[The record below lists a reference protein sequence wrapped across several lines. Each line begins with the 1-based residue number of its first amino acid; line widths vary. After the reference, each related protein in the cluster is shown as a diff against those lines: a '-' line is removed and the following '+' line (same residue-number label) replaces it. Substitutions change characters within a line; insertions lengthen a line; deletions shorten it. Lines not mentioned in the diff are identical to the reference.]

1 MNWGRAIGGRLCLF
15 TRLCC
20 SPLDTLRPVKMLAA
34 PALCEAKP
42 DEVVTERR
50 RDAVAIGRAHDGGG
64 RVVPRPAT
72 EDAGEGVRRCF
83 GAAHGVPPFK
93 TWRHPFCVR
102 RNPMSKIRTIG
113 VRTPRNAARKLM
125 EVVLF
130 PDPPRYT
137 RRRLS
142 VGVLVRLTA
151 APSRASDS
159 PAARSETRSCCNG
172 TSACGRCESP
182 RARRWRTCCTTTRRG
197 RCRVGCP

>member
-1 MNWGRAIGGRLCLF
+1 VGLGEVTIV
-15 TRLCC
+15 
-20 SPLDTLRPVKMLAA
+20 LRPVNRLTTAPLRATKTEVAVPVRGRVRVAVGRADPGGIVVVPPAA
-34 PALCEAKP
+34 TADAV
-42 DEVVTERR
+42 EVV
-50 RDAVAIGRAHDGGG
+50 GLG
-64 RVVPRPAT
+64 
-72 EDAGEGVRRCF
+72 CF

-102 RNPMSKIRTIG
+102 RNPRSKIRTIG

-159 PAARSETRSCCNG
+159 PAARSETRS
-172 TSACGRCESP
+172 
-182 RARRWRTCCTTTRRG
+182 
-197 RCRVGCP
+197 